1 MGDTGF
7 GILTAV
13 IALPVLGAIFLLCV
27 PKAWVSAHRYA
38 ALTITVVTF
47 IISLQIYFWFDPST
61 YRFQMVESV
70 SWIPSLGVTYKLGID
85 GISLWLVLL
94 TSFISIVAV
103 WFSFYVGERVKEF
116 MVFSL
121 FLEGALIGA
130 FTSLDLILFYI
141 FFETTLIPM
150 YFLIAIWGGKNRL
163 YAALKFFLFTFL
175 GSIFLLIGIIWV
187 YFLARQELGYGTF
200 DLVSLQA
207 LSAEGTLA
215 VGKTQ
220 LWLFAAFA
228 VAFAVKVPFFPV
240 HTWLPDA
247 HTEAPTAGSI
257 FLAAIMLKLGVYGF
271 LRFCFPLFPEATL
284 QCAPFMMGLALVGI
298 VYGAVMAAM
307 QPDWKRLIAY
317 SSVSHLG
324 FVMLGAFAINHNGLT
339 GSVLQSLNHGIST
352 GALFLL
358 VGMIYERTHSRLFCD
373 YGGLKRQM
381 PMFATLFLIMTLSSA
396 GLPSMNGFIGEF
408 LCLLGAFEAG
418 YKGTAGIPLWMPVL
432 AGSGVV
438 LAAVYL
444 LWMFQKAFYGEVDK
458 PLNRRLRDIKVW
470 EQGLAWALVLFVFW
484 VGLYPRFFTMPMEKS
499 LQALARQ
506 VLEDAGRR
514 PTWMGSKSFSDMAS
528 LSPKGSFA
536 GGKLLSVLTSVALP
550 QKGERDTPCVFSI
563 MVPGKGCTAWAVS
576 FLMAKDG
583 TDVSWFPEH
592 RARMSCFSDR
602 GGRAAWF
609 AGQFARIPS
618 FFDGLLNVA
627 SFSEVTAYEKKLF
640 PLSRVR
646 NDFGDDLVG
655 IESYKNV
662 SMSVHEE
669 VKIMVS
675 SLHEMEME
683 CARWRFRSESS

>member
-1 MGDTGF
+1 MESMGF

-13 IALPVLGAIFLLCV
+13 IALPILGALFLLLV
-27 PKAWVSAHRYA
+27 PRTWVSAHRYG

-47 IISLQIYFWFDPST
+47 FISLQIYFWFDPAT

-70 SWIPSLGVTYKLGID
+70 PWIPSLGITYKLGVD

-94 TSFISIVAV
+94 TTFISIIAV

-121 FLEGALIGA
+121 LLEGALIGA
-130 FTSLDLILFYI
+130 FTALDLILFYV
-141 FFETTLIPM
+141 FFEATLIPM

-163 YAALKFFLFTFL
+163 YAGLKFFLFTFL
-175 GSIFLLIGIIWV
+175 GSILMLVGIIAV
-187 YFLARQELGYGTF
+187 YFLARQHLGYGTF
-200 DLVSLQA
+200 DLLTLQA
-207 LSAEGTLA
+207 LSAEGNLA
-215 VGKTQ
+215 MGRTQ
-220 LWLFAAFA
+220 LWLFSAFA

-284 QCAPFMMGLALVGI
+284 QAAPFMMGLALVGI

-324 FVMLGAFAINHNGLT
+324 FVMLGAFAFTHNGLT

-358 VGMIYERTHSRLFCD
+358 VGMIYERTHTRLFQD

-381 PMFATLFLIMTLSSA
+381 PMFATLFLIIMLSSA
-396 GLPSMNGFIGEF
+396 GLPSLNGFIGEF

-418 YKGTAGIPLWMPVL
+418 YRGIAGIPMAMPIL

-458 PLNRRLRDIKVW
+458 PRNRRLRDIKPW
-470 EQGLAWALVLFVFW
+470 EQGLAWALVVFVFW

-499 LQALARQ
+499 LQALSRQ
-506 VLEDAGRR
+506 VLGAVGER
-514 PTWMGSKSFSDMAS
+514 PTWEGLPPKGNPES
-528 LSPKGSFA
+528 LS
-536 GGKLLSVLTSVALP
+536 
-550 QKGERDTPCVFSI
+550 
-563 MVPGKGCTAWAVS
+563 
-576 FLMAKDG
+576 
-583 TDVSWFPEH
+583 
-592 RARMSCFSDR
+592 
-602 GGRAAWF
+602 
-609 AGQFARIPS
+609 
-618 FFDGLLNVA
+618 
-627 SFSEVTAYEKKLF
+627 
-640 PLSRVR
+640 VR
-646 NDFGDDLVG
+646 
-655 IESYKNV
+655 
-662 SMSVHEE
+662 
-669 VKIMVS
+669 
-675 SLHEMEME
+675 
-683 CARWRFRSESS
+683 ESSREKREAWQ